1 MDPRELPEEKVIK
14 TLIYGVKS
22 CGNQAKRERGLRQTA
37 RLSAEEYPQVNQI
50 AQNYIH
56 VDDYL
61 SGEENVEKAFK
72 KVD

>member
-22 CGNQAKRERGLRQTA
+22 CGNQAERERPTA
-37 RLSAEEYPQVNQI
+37 NCKLSAEEYPQVNQI

>member
-1 MDPRELPEEKVIK
+1 MVLNLVGTR
-14 TLIYGVKS
+14 
-22 CGNQAKRERGLRQTA
+22 QRERGLQQTA

-61 SGEENVEKAFK
+61 SGEENVEKALK

>member
-1 MDPRELPEEKVIK
+1 MDPRGLPEEKVIK
-14 TLIYGVKS
+14 TLMVLNLVGTR
-22 CGNQAKRERGLRQTA
+22 QRERGLQQTA